1 MVPEPNNPH
10 FIWQSRRKG
19 NDSCVSEERVK
30 VVGSG
35 GSGGRGGADTV
46 NP

>member
-1 MVPEPNNPH
+1 MVPEPHGPH

-19 NDSCVSEERVK
+19 KDSYVSEERVK

-35 GSGGRGGADTV
+35 GRGGEGELTL
-46 NP
+46 